1 MTTTKPEN
9 SQPITLT
16 LREVLEGAKRAEDR
30 VEKWPEWKRKL
41 SPLTWPE
48 SSASPISKV
57 EKTG

>member
-1 MTTTKPEN
+1 MDATKPSA

-30 VEKWPEWKRKL
+30 VAKWPEWKRKL

-48 SSASPISKV
+48 SSPNPSS
-57 EKTG
+57 TGEEPG